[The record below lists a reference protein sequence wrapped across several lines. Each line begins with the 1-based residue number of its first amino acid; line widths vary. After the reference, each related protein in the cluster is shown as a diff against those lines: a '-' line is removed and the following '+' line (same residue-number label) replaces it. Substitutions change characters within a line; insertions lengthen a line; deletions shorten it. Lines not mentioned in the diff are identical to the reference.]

1 MTILYYPA
9 YIQIVEKK
17 VDGWFYSPG
26 EIIANPNN
34 YTINLLNVEEK
45 HGLTKKQITIELFRR
60 YSGRLG
66 YYLINLALQEYYYC
80 GQTKQDV
87 QEKLW
92 DLGIGKQDPM
102 DY

>member
-9 YIQIVEKK
+9 HIQIVEKK

-26 EIIANPNN
+26 EIIVNN
-34 YTINLLNVEEK
+34 ENKQVNLLNIEER
-45 HGLTKKQITIELFRR
+45 HGLTKKQIIIELFRR

-66 YYLINLALQEYYYC
+66 YYLINLAKREYYYC

-87 QEKLW
+87 KEKLW
-92 DLGIGKQDPM
+92 DLDIGRRDPM
-102 DY
+102 E